1 MPAFDAILTDTQIAD
16 IAQYIRARYTDQ
28 TEWTDI
34 KTEVTKARQ
43 EARP

>member
-16 IAQYIRARYTDQ
+16 ITQYIRARYTNQ
-28 TEWTDI
+28 PQWTDI

-43 EARP
+43 EAQP

>member
-28 TEWTDI
+28 PQWADI
-34 KTEVTKARQ
+34 KTEVIKARQ
-43 EARP
+43 EAQP